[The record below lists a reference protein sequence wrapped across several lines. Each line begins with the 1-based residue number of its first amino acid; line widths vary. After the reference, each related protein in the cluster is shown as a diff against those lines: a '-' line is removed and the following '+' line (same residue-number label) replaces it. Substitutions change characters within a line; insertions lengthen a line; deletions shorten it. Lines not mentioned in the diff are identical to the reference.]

1 MRAATA
7 LILLQ
12 LVLQPFSSLS
22 LSLPPSLS
30 LYFYISVA
38 PPLTQSVSSAMARG
52 RKNMIVV
59 GGVVV
64 GTLAALVPVVVL
76 PLFQQDS
83 YGTLFSADRLFIEW
97 LRGPSREGAGG

>member
-1 MRAATA
+1 
-7 LILLQ
+7 
-12 LVLQPFSSLS
+12 
-22 LSLPPSLS
+22 
-30 LYFYISVA
+30 
-38 PPLTQSVSSAMARG
+38 
-52 RKNMIVV
+52 MIVV